1 LRRGT
6 DVLTPEVLWAGALTT
21 VMGLILIAVVFSR
34 HRLAPL
40 AAAAFGFSNAAG
52 VAAVHLLPHWSAF
65 SDAFPGGAER
75 GVEATSWAVA
85 LIEIAGLLALGV
97 AGTYVLMQGSVV
109 PERSS
114 ERRANASR

>member
-1 LRRGT
+1 MTQEAQEGEHQGYRVLRYACILYGIGLLAHGTDHLRRGT

-52 VAAVHLLPHWSAF
+52 VAAGPLPPPFRPVLRALS
-65 SDAFPGGAER
+65 GGA
-75 GVEATSWAVA
+75 
-85 LIEIAGLLALGV
+85 
-97 AGTYVLMQGSVV
+97 
-109 PERSS
+109 
-114 ERRANASR
+114 